1 MIKENEEKFDKY
13 SVGEST
19 FYDDLST
26 LAYRIVV
33 RKCDGLSFINEHFY

>member
-33 RKCDGLSFINEHFY
+33 RKCDGLFFINEHFL